1 MYFSLNRSRFLIIY
15 EDFNDYIASAR
26 NFATFDTRSPDDFG
40 VGLSSSTIELDS
52 PDFLRGTVISN
63 EAGRGAT
70 EKERATMI
78 AVPEKEEAKQE
89 DKSQNI
95 PGQINV
101 TTVSFMSTLPAQG
114 ESLRL
119 TAQGESLRLNRQK
132 SAMSGG
138 KPSVLGPLNKRIFVP
153 KALCLLSRHPF
164 FDYFRDII
172 EDLYRSSKNH
182 VVNVIE
188 GYINKLV
195 LECPAPPRGLAK
207 VKLQKYSKPKE
218 YFELSQPPINQL
230 PYVNASFFDCLFRN
244 LNVDIIV

>member
-1 MYFSLNRSRFLIIY
+1 MYFSLNRSRVLIIY
-15 EDFNDYIASAR
+15 EDFDDYIASAR
-26 NFATFDTRSPDDFG
+26 KFATFDTRSPDDFG
-40 VGLSSSTIELDS
+40 VRLSSSNIELDS
-52 PDFLRGTVISN
+52 PDVLRGTVISN
-63 EAGRGAT
+63 EAGGGAQ

-78 AVPEKEEAKQE
+78 AGPEKEEGKQE
-89 DKSQNI
+89 DRSQNI

-101 TTVSFMSTLPAQG
+101 TTASFQTTL
-114 ESLRL
+114 S
-119 TAQGESLRLNRQK
+119 AQGESLRLNRQK
-132 SAMSGG
+132 SVISGG